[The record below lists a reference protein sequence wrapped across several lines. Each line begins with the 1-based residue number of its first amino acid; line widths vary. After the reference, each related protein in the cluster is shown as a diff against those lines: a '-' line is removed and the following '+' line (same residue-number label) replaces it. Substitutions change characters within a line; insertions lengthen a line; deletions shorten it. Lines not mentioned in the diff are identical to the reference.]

1 MIYKSFEVIPET
13 VYFVLDLD
21 SCSDKPYTSWSLL
34 NSGSPFVNNS
44 NTIMTYSN
52 NMVAMATQL
61 YVNMQYYVQL
71 NLDSQNL
78 FTAHVKLFS
87 LHTVK
92 LNSFNMCNEVSFHGF
107 GMY

>member
-1 MIYKSFEVIPET
+1 
-13 VYFVLDLD
+13 
-21 SCSDKPYTSWSLL
+21 
-34 NSGSPFVNNS
+34 
-44 NTIMTYSN
+44 MTYSN

-92 LNSFNMCNEVSFHGF
+92 LNSFNMCNEVSFL
-107 GMY
+107 GMECTRCFPFTYTQKKCMVWFSVL